1 MPMDELIE
9 EILTLDRADRDIEA
23 GRERVERQRS
33 IVVSIAASG
42 NDTEIATTLLQT
54 MQNALEAMQEH
65 RVLIVDRIRQL
76 KGEA

>member
-1 MPMDELIE
+1 MDELIE

-23 GRERVERQRS
+23 GKERVERQRS

-42 NDTEIATTLLQT
+42 NDIEMATTLLQT
-54 MQNALEAMQEH
+54 MQNALEAMREH